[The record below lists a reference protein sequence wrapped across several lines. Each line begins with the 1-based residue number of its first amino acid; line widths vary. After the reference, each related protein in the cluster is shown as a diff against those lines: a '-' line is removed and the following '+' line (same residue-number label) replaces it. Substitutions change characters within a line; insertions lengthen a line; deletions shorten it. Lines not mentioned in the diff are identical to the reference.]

1 MIPISK
7 FISIQPLPASD
18 KTQSGLFT
26 NKKEH
31 AGTAIVLGVSK
42 DIKTPEIKPGDKIV
56 YIESRSKFLEGQYLV
71 SIEMVLSKI

>member
-31 AGTAIVLGVSK
+31 TGTAIILEVSK
-42 DIKTPEIKPGDKIV
+42 DIKNPEIKSGDKIV
-56 YIESRSKFLEGQYLV
+56 YIESRRKFLEGQYLV
-71 SIEMVLSKI
+71 SIEMVLGKL